1 MLGASFRLVPG
12 RLLPALLVAACIFAG
27 CGGSSAGEQAQTL
40 NGRGFRFAAPAG
52 WRVRRDARMLSAS
65 RGGELVQVATFSLLK
80 PYTADLFAPVEKELR
95 ARMRQVA
102 AQSGGT
108 VSGSTTVTAGGIR
121 SHAYEVTV
129 GDHVDEYTFVLRGR
143 REYQLLCRRAKSS
156 GADACKQLV
165 RTFEP

>member
-1 MLGASFRLVPG
+1 
-12 RLLPALLVAACIFAG
+12 
-27 CGGSSAGEQAQTL
+27 
-40 NGRGFRFAAPAG
+40 
-52 WRVRRDARMLSAS
+52 MLSAS

-165 RTFEP
+165 RTFEPA